1 MPRLPKTTALDEA
14 LEKPHTARQDVVQA
28 CAGMLAQRDLRAVE
42 QALATWRQAVE
53 AVQKEAY
60 VVYDDAHVYGDNHS
74 AHWQAAENGQA
85 FATWMCERELLT
97 DFDGTPT
104 DEVRMAMGLSGEG
117 PRADLEG
124 DPSAAVPDL
133 PEMPAPGE

>member
-42 QALATWRQAVE
+42 QALATWRQAAE

-74 AHWQAAENGQA
+74 AHWQAAEHGQA
-85 FATWMCERELLT
+85 FATWMGERALLT
-97 DFDGTPT
+97 DFDGAPT
-104 DEVRMAMGLSGEG
+104 DEVRIAMGLSGEG